1 MLTPVLRTCPFHPL
15 SADSRRRFLYV
26 RCSAIG
32 PVNRVLCKEL
42 KKNCQVQFDCAISGA
57 VRCWGGIDGREV
69 FQAMAHRKDKGG
81 QDLLR
86 QLQGDLPI
94 EKRPFRTVASRA
106 GMNEEA
112 VLDAIGT
119 LVQQGVIRKFGAILR
134 HQRAGITRN
143 AMVIWAVPPDRTEEA
158 GNVFASFQEITHCYE
173 RQPLFEGRYNLFTM
187 IHSAEGSLEDAIAGI
202 SSRVGIS
209 DYQVLESLDEFKKSS
224 MEYF

>member
-1 MLTPVLRTCPFHPL
+1 MNRFED
-15 SADSRRRFLYV
+15 DSR
-26 RCSAIG
+26 
-32 PVNRVLCKEL
+32 
-42 KKNCQVQFDCAISGA
+42 
-57 VRCWGGIDGREV
+57 
-69 FQAMAHRKDKGG
+69 H
-81 QDLLR
+81 DLLR

-94 EKRPFRTVASRA
+94 EKRPFRAVASRA

-112 VLDAIGT
+112 VLDAIGQ
-119 LVQQGVIRKFGAILR
+119 LAQQGVIRKFGAILR

-158 GNVFASFQEITHCYE
+158 GSVFASFREITHCYE

-187 IHSAEGSLEDAIAGI
+187 IHAAEGSLEDTIARI

-209 DYQVLESLDEFKKSS
+209 DYQVLESLEEFKKSS